1 MTGGRGF
8 WRGRPRRRSIAIAVV
23 LLAGAGAGGYLAW
36 RARWH
41 ISREAIQMA
50 DKPVRDW
57 ARNEV
62 ARLSHG
68 AYQLSSSSI
77 RVDEAKRSIT
87 VDTIVL
93 ATDSLKAQ
101 SAPHPLPIL
110 SLRFFHCV
118 LNDLDL
124 TRLVAGRGLHVGMA
138 GCDSVEANA
147 DLARVRPEI
156 DSTALTDST
165 SFLSLTHNLELPR
178 QIPSVDIDRV
188 AFPTVQLGLTMQSG
202 SGRQTTLALDNLA
215 VRLDSLHYDPD
226 QPPRERRTMLSRH
239 AQVTLDHFTGSR
251 EEANRLVVDHLALE
265 LSAQSLALDGFRYSP
280 LPGRRT
286 DSLGFETLDVRH
298 VRMDRVDWR
307 ALITTGD
314 IHVARVTIDTGS
326 IGLRPGRGST
336 PSEVGSPRLTLETS
350 LRAMDRRVRIDSL
363 IAHDLA
369 LENRTTRT
377 RGPDTTEVAE
387 LVLAQVDIDPAA
399 AAWSSAF
406 PVGRVTLMARGIT
419 RRVGFDRTEVAALG
433 IDLVAK
439 TAHAEGIRMGPT
451 GSDAEFRRRSRRA
464 HDRVTLAVDSVRLLG
479 AGFREF
485 VRSGSYA
492 ARRVD
497 LTGFALDVL
506 TEDSL
511 PGDPPGSHHHRT
523 PQEFLRALGVDYRVD
538 TLTVSGQVSL
548 RERDANA
555 VAPGVL
561 IFDRVVANFFN
572 VTNDSSRM
580 SDSTPLRL
588 TIDARLMRAAPV
600 HITATMPLQSTTYR
614 MQWRFRIGGMPAAAF
629 NPFLANAVGMSF
641 QDGTL
646 EGITAAATVRNG
658 RARGTIEPR
667 WKGLNVSFPGVARHD
682 GGLLGGIRRGL
693 TKFVANAFAVRGD
706 NMPAPGQPALDGV
719 IDHQWTSAES
729 LPTFIWKSLREPLLP
744 LLKH

>member
-1 MTGGRGF
+1 MKGRAAL
-8 WRGRPRRRSIAIAVV
+8 WRRPRLKSVAIAAV
-23 LLAGAGAGGYLAW
+23 LLLGTGVAGFLIW

-41 ISREAIQMA
+41 ISREAIRMA
-50 DKPVRDW
+50 DQPVRKW
-57 ARNEV
+57 ARAEV

-68 AYQLSSSSI
+68 AYVLSSSSI
-77 RVDEAKRSIT
+77 LVDEERRSVT
-87 VDTIVL
+87 VDSISIE
-93 ATDSLKAQ
+93 TDSLKAQ
-101 SAPHPLPIL
+101 SAPQPLPIL
-110 SLRFFHCV
+110 SLRFFHCA
-118 LNDLDL
+118 LNGVDL
-124 TRLVAGRGLHVGMA
+124 TRLVAGRGLHVGVA
-138 GCDSVEANA
+138 GCDSVAANA
-147 DLARVRPEI
+147 DLAAVRPTM
-156 DSTALTDST
+156 DSTAHSDST
-165 SFLSLTHNLELPR
+165 SFLTLTRNLQLPR
-178 QIPSVDIDRV
+178 QIPSVDVDRV

-202 SGRQTTLALDNLA
+202 SGRRTTLALDNLA

-226 QPPRERRTMLSRH
+226 QPARERRTMLSRH

-265 LSAQSLALDGFRYSP
+265 LSKQSLVLDGFRYSP

-298 VRMDRVDWR
+298 VRMDRVNWR
-307 ALITTGD
+307 ALLTTGD
-314 IHVARVTIDTGS
+314 IQVARVTIDTGV
-326 IGLRPGRGST
+326 IGLRPSRGSK
-336 PSEVGSPRLTLETS
+336 PSAVGSPRLTLETS

-369 LENRTTRT
+369 LENRATRI
-377 RGPDTTEVAE
+377 RGPATTEVAE

-406 PVGRVTLMARGIT
+406 PVGRVTMMATGVT
-419 RRVGFDRTEVAALG
+419 RRAGFDRTEIGAFGL
-433 IDLVAK
+433 DLVAQ

-479 AGFREF
+479 TGFREF
-485 VRSGSYA
+485 IRSGSYRV
-492 ARRVD
+492 RRAD

-511 PGDPPGSHHHRT
+511 PGDPPGSHRHLT
-523 PQEFLRALGVDYRVD
+523 PQGFLRALGVDYRVD
-538 TLTVSGQVSL
+538 TLTVSGQVTL
-548 RERDANA
+548 RERDDNA
-555 VAPGVL
+555 AAPGVL
-561 IFDRVVANFFN
+561 IFDRVVAGFFN
-572 VTNDSSRM
+572 VTNDPSLM

-588 TIDARLMRAAPV
+588 TIDARVMRAAPV

-629 NPFLANAVGMSF
+629 NPFLANAAGMSF
-641 QDGTL
+641 TAGTL
-646 EGITAAATVRNG
+646 EGINATATVRNG

-693 TKFVANAFAVRGD
+693 TKFVANAFAVRD
-706 NMPAPGQPALDGV
+706 NNMPAPGQPALDGV
-719 IDHQWTSAES
+719 IDHQWTSAET
-729 LPTFIWKSLREPLLP
+729 LPTFIWMSIREPLLP